1 MLDLQRRE
9 LRRDRRI
16 VPIEPQIFDL
26 LQFLLCNRDRVVS
39 RDELIAEVW
48 KGRIVSESIL
58 SSRISTVRIAI
69 GDDGKQQRLVKTFS
83 RRGVRFVADV
93 HEIRGEDVGRTAP
106 LVIFADKPSIA
117 VLPFASLGGDGTLA
131 SFANGVA
138 EDIIT
143 DLSRGSDFSVVSGN
157 SSLRDLSKT
166 DELREVGRQLGVN
179 YLLEGSARTAGRRVR
194 VSARLVDTDT
204 GAFRWT
210 ERYDRELENVFA
222 TQESLHARSLRP
234 SPRMSPILKRRGPC

>member
-1 MLDLQRRE
+1 
-9 LRRDRRI
+9 
-16 VPIEPQIFDL
+16 
-26 LQFLLCNRDRVVS
+26 
-39 RDELIAEVW
+39 
-48 KGRIVSESIL
+48 
-58 SSRISTVRIAI
+58 VRIAI

-93 HEIRGEDVGRTAP
+93 HEIRGGDVGRTAP
-106 LVIFADKPSIA
+106 LVIFADKPSNA

-179 YLLEGSARTAGRRVR
+179 YLLEDSARTAGRRVR
-194 VSARLVDTDT
+194 VSARLVD
-204 GAFRWT
+204 
-210 ERYDRELENVFA
+210 ERYDRELKNVFA